1 MLWVRISKKG
11 EKCNICVRDNSES
24 LGNQDFVLTVPTF
37 SPPFVRVKG
46 DFRILFFRAKSFTHP
61 KKKMPLLFLIY
72 AVYYSKLLT
81 NVFKRQK
88 NFIVTPPNRLKL
100 KLPKNPRHNWVRT
113 V

>member
-11 EKCNICVRDNSES
+11 EKCNICVRGNSES

-61 KKKMPLLFLIY
+61 KKKMPLLFFDLCSI
-72 AVYYSKLLT
+72 L
-81 NVFKRQK
+81 FKASHQCFQTTEK
-88 NFIVTPPNRLKL
+88 FHS
-100 KLPKNPRHNWVRT
+100 NPSEPT
-113 V
+113 QT